1 MKDKVYLIDGSSFLY
16 RFFFAIKGLSYKGQ
30 PTSAIFGF
38 AKLLLELENAKP
50 KYIAIFFDTKAKT
63 FREDILE
70 TYKKNR
76 PKMPD
81 ELSIQIEPTKE
92 LIKAFGIP
100 IIELDG
106 FEADDLIATF
116 AEKLKRDFEVIVVAS
131 DKDLFQLVDDDIKLY
146 DPVKKVLYDREKVFE
161 KLGVYPEQVADFL
174 ALVGD
179 SIDNIPGVKSIGPKT
194 ASALLKDYKDLDG
207 ILRNL
212 DNLKPKVK
220 KAIEK
225 EINNLPTYKELTLT
239 RRDVPI
245 KINLD
250 QIRKNDADFSKIKEI
265 FLQFGFKSLINQL
278 PKENKKETVNYRETK
293 PILFSQN
300 GSVLLFENG
309 QLKRIEPSVFEAD
322 TNIIAYD
329 IKQLATAGVRFKELP
344 FDIKLA
350 CYLVNP
356 DSKGSPDLCF
366 EQIKDDIYLK
376 IAEIGSFHDKLA
388 EVYKPLE
395 DYIKDNN
402 LEFLLKEV
410 EMPLSIVLFEME
422 KTGIKID
429 IDYLI
434 SFKNE
439 LEDKLSR
446 IENSI
451 YALAGETF
459 NINSTKELQRI
470 LFEKLK
476 IKPIKKTKT
485 GYSTD
490 SESLKILSEKYEI
503 AGLIIT
509 YRAITKV
516 ISTYIVPFLEKVD
529 KNNRIHTTFNQTLT
543 STGRLSSSNPNL
555 QNLPAGDDELH
566 SGIRKS
572 VIAEKGYKL
581 ICSDYSQ
588 IELRVLAE
596 LSKDETL
603 IEVFKNDEDIHTQ
616 TAVKLFGVHK
626 SMVDHNLRRM
636 AKTINFG
643 IIYGMGYVSLAKT
656 LNISKDKAKQ
666 IIEKYFERFS
676 KVKEYIEKTIETA
689 TRQGYVQ
696 TYFGRRRYF
705 FNINSSNKRL
715 AEFEKRAAVNATIQ
729 GTAADIIKMAMVKLN
744 EKLKNWDAKI
754 VLQVHDEL
762 LIEAKEEIASEVS
775 QIVKDTMEN
784 IVNFSIPLKTHTKI
798 AGNWYEAK

>member
-38 AKLLLELENAKP
+38 AKLLLEFENAKP

-81 ELSIQIEPTKE
+81 ELSVQIEPTKE

-116 AEKLKRDFEVIVVAS
+116 ADKLKHDFEVIVVAT
-131 DKDLFQLVDDDIKLY
+131 DKDLFQLVDNDIKLY

-194 ASALLKDYKDLDG
+194 ASLLLKDYKNLDG
-207 ILRNL
+207 ILNNL

-220 KAIEK
+220 NAIEK
-225 EINNLPTYKELTLT
+225 ELNNLPAYKELTVVK
-239 RRDVPI
+239 RDAPI
-245 KINLD
+245 DVSLN
-250 QIRKNDADFSKIKEI
+250 QIEKKDADISKVKEI
-265 FLQFGFKSLINQL
+265 FLKFGFKSLINQL
-278 PKENKKETVNYRETK
+278 PEEQTKPEKPTKQEK
-293 PILFSQN
+293 PILFSQS

-309 QLKRIEPSVFEAD
+309 TLKRVEPSVFEID
-322 TNIIAYD
+322 KNTIAYD
-329 IKQLATAGVRFKELP
+329 IKQLASLGVNFNILP

-356 DSKGSPDLCF
+356 DSKGSPDSCF
-366 EQIKDDIYLK
+366 EQIDDEIYLK
-376 IAEIGSFHDKLA
+376 VAKANNFHDKLA
-388 EVYKPLE
+388 KVYEPLKN
-395 DYIKDNN
+395 YIKENN

-410 EMPLSIVLFEME
+410 ETPLSIVLFEME

-429 IDYLI
+429 VDYLI

-451 YALAGETF
+451 YALAGEIF

-490 SESLKILSEKYEI
+490 SESLQVLSEKYEI

-509 YRAITKV
+509 YRAIAKV
-516 ISTYIVPFLEKVD
+516 ISTYIIPFLEKVD

-566 SGIRKS
+566 LGIRKS

-643 IIYGMGYVSLAKT
+643 ILYGMGYVSLAKT
-656 LNISKDKAKQ
+656 LNIPKDKAKQ
-666 IIEKYFERFS
+666 IIEKYFERFG
-676 KVKEYIEKTIETA
+676 KVKEYIENTIEKTIK
-689 TRQGYVQ
+689 QGYVQ

-729 GTAADIIKMAMVKLN
+729 GTAADIIKIAMVKLN
-744 EKLKNWDAKI
+744 EKLKDKDAKI

-762 LIEAKEEIASEVS
+762 LIEAKEEIADE
-775 QIVKDTMEN
+775 IAELTKETMEN
-784 IVNFSIPLKTHTKI
+784 VVNFSIPLKTHTKI
-798 AGNWYEAK
+798 ADNWHEAK